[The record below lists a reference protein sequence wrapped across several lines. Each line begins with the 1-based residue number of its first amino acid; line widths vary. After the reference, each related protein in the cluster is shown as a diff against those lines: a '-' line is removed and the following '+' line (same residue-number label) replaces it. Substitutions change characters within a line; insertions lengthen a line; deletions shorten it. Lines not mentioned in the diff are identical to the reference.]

1 MKNIIFN
8 SSTFR
13 EGEVYVSLCPELN
26 VSSFGDTLD
35 EAKASLKEAV
45 EAFVEECELMGT
57 LEQVLEEAGFDKRLE
72 PSEVWVPREPL
83 LEEKIAIGGQ

>member
-8 SSTFR
+8 SRTFK

-26 VSSFGDTLD
+26 VSSFGDTID

-45 EAFVEECELMGT
+45 EAFIEECEVMET
-57 LEQVLEEAGFDKRLE
+57 LEHVLEEAGFDRRSE
-72 PSEVWVPREPL
+72 PSEAWVPREPL
-83 LEEKIAIGGQ
+83 VEEKMAIGG

>member
-1 MKNIIFN
+1 MTNIIFN
-8 SSTFR
+8 SRTFK

-26 VSSFGDTLD
+26 VSSFGDTID

-45 EAFVEECELMGT
+45 EAFVEECELIGT

-72 PSEVWVPREPL
+72 PSEVWMPREPVV
-83 LEEKIAIGGQ
+83 EEKMAIGG

>member
-8 SSTFR
+8 SRTFK

-26 VSSFGDTLD
+26 VSSFGDTID
-35 EAKASLKEAV
+35 QAKVSLKEAV
-45 EAFVEECELMGT
+45 ELFIEECEVMGT
-57 LEQVLEEAGFDKRLE
+57 LEEVLEEAGFGRRYE

-83 LEEKIAIGGQ
+83 VEEKIAIGG